1 MPGLGCTRM
10 RFGVVVD
17 RSIRTPASRLCFQQ
31 HAAAGEAG
39 PAGGSKTCCQGF
51 HAKVRQRKTVFSPV
65 SQGHSTARYGK
76 PAVTP
81 CGNERLKDADPC
93 DYLEAR
99 GAQAP
104 AWDRTEFGCPCHGP
118 EPPGP
123 SVVLRFVRPESI
135 IRWARAGGS
144 PQLGGQRGKRG
155 RVSFSSR
162 IAGSAAGFLVRRA
175 RTDHDVGPSQRE
187 LLEQQLPQRLAVC
200 L

>member
-1 MPGLGCTRM
+1 MIYACSPYSH
-10 RFGVVVD
+10 D
-17 RSIRTPASRLCFQQ
+17 D
-31 HAAAGEAG
+31 
-39 PAGGSKTCCQGF
+39 PAGGIAPTPPAARPPGL
-51 HAKVRQRKTVFSPV
+51 VRQRKTVFSPV

-104 AWDRTEFGCPCHGP
+104 AWDRTEFGCPCHGGGTA
-118 EPPGP
+118 GP
-123 SVVLRFVRPESI
+123 LGRFA
-135 IRWARAGGS
+135 IRASRVNHT
-144 PQLGGQRGKRG
+144 LGTRWGLTPVGVQRGKRG